1 MSIKKVAVLG
11 CLLLVGCEEPL
22 TLNSICE
29 STPQMCS
36 DLNTDSHCKEERA
49 SLIFSRF
56 YEHNTPTEDNKY
68 ILLKEFEKY
77 NKCVARAAQIE
88 HIKLKE
94 KTTSRVE
101 GHLTAQK
108 EMYRLYQD
116 TKGTSHPGLLYFHW
130 SRQNDENAMSK
141 LLSMEDTP
149 AVKNDKE
156 IQMFL
161 ATYYAKVDVDKTI
174 DLLYSVLE
182 LNKAGETPSP
192 EVYASL
198 VSLFYKQDKLKHA
211 YTFAKVAQ
219 LSGFNDIEILPI
231 QHKLESEG
239 KDFGPLDD
247 LAQQTFD
254 SVQGGTFISPR
265 GR

>member
-29 STPQMCS
+29 STPLMCS
-36 DLNTDSHCKEERA
+36 NLNTDSHCKEERA
-49 SLIFSRF
+49 NLIFAR
-56 YEHNTPTEDNKY
+56 YDEYKKPTEDVKY
-68 ILLKEFEKY
+68 ELLKKFETY
-77 NKCVARAAQIE
+77 DKCVSRAAQIE

-130 SRQNDENAMSK
+130 SRQNDEDAMSK

-161 ATYYAKVDVDKTI
+161 ATYYAKVDSDKTI

-182 LNKAGETPSP
+182 LNNVGETPSP

-231 QHKLESEG
+231 KHKLESQG
-239 KDFGPLDD
+239 KELGPLDD

-254 SVQGGTFISPR
+254 SVQSGKFISPR
-265 GR
+265 GQ